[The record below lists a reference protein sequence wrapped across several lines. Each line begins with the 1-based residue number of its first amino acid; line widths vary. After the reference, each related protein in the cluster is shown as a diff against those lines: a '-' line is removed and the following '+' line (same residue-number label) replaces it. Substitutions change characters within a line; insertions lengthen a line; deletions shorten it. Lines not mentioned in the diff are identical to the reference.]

1 METLSITIRYRPIR
15 IGWCV
20 RNNDF
25 TALRESW
32 QFNAT
37 MWGGRYNPVIPVD
50 DSDYARALVELFRI
64 DVLWPLSNDEN
75 DETLKSFIDEFP
87 HLPNPFFN
95 DQLFVSNGNGTQSA
109 TILDIYH
116 PIRRL
121 YDEHF
126 KNNPKPEF
134 KVALYDWSE
143 DDPLSDIW
151 TATFG
156 AMPSEQVTG
165 SDYTK
170 LIEDHLEVEQF
181 TIGPTDPW
189 PVNAKNR
196 CTLFRLGR
204 FYMQR
209 HYSVR
214 NYWDHPGFYLGSS
227 DDFDDLVNYWNLRA
241 TDTQIL
247 FFDECHADRFDGK
260 RLEWLEFLRARP
272 KGRFESDNYI
282 SIWSKERNEQR
293 DLSAFGKGLQIC
305 PVDHGIWNG
314 LNVKAPYMYFSE
326 GSSLANIGT
335 SFGKQRVSFQLPPKP
350 FAEDRWF
357 HNQHLVISLDMGIG
371 LFGNERSTLAT
382 PYIPEL
388 NEFYGRNYYY
398 EWDKARVEPEG
409 LGVIAHASK
418 SDLSVD
424 AIDVSVLIEQI
435 FRVAGIASTPSKPGL
450 IASRLIQQMGG
461 LQKCRPFKIRG
472 VRDLIEN
479 FGPDKSFTRSGAIQ
493 TIRAKDTATGQIDFT
508 LYENLFIEERSF
520 HTKLTPEAVLSYL
533 LKKSVFRAGLEFD
546 CPNCRLEFWAGLD
559 NLSCEIACA
568 FCGHQFNITPHLN
581 HRGDW
586 RFRRSGLFG
595 RDDNQE
601 GAIPVMLM
609 LQQLDTKFRLWG
621 MLFTTAMNLEPDSAT
636 INKCETDFVVVV
648 PKHHD
653 GRIQIAIGE
662 CKTRKNITED
672 DIAKLK
678 TVAETFPSERFKIF
692 VILAKLTKF
701 TSDEIQYAGALNDEF
716 HRRAILMTAREL
728 EPYDLYE
735 RTSEEL
741 GVNRTAVSFDDMA
754 NITHQIYF
762 QTTTTAL
769 PT

>member
-1 METLSITIRYRPIR
+1 METLSITVRYRPIR

-32 QFNAT
+32 QLSAT
-37 MWGGRYNPVIPVD
+37 MWGGRYNPIIPVD
-50 DSDYARALVELFRI
+50 DPDYARALVELFRV
-64 DVLWPLSNDEN
+64 DVLWPLSNDE
-75 DETLKSFIDEFP
+75 TVKSFIDAFP
-87 HLPNPFFN
+87 HLPNPFLH
-95 DQLFVSNGNGTQSA
+95 DRLFVSNGNGTQSA
-109 TILDIYH
+109 TILDIFQ
-116 PIRRL
+116 PIHRL

-134 KVALYDWSE
+134 KVALYDWAE

-156 AMPSEQVTG
+156 AVPSKQITG
-165 SDYTK
+165 TDYTK
-170 LIEDHLEVEQF
+170 LIEEYLEVERF
-181 TIGPTDPW
+181 TIGTSDPW
-189 PVNAKNR
+189 PVNTNNR
-196 CTLFRLGR
+196 CTLFGLGR
-204 FYMQR
+204 SDMQR
-209 HYSVR
+209 HYSVI
-214 NYWDHPGFYLGSS
+214 NYWGHPGFYLGSS

-241 TDTQIL
+241 TDTHIL
-247 FFDECHADRFDGK
+247 FFDERHADRFDGI
-260 RLEWLEFLRARP
+260 RLAWLESLRARP
-272 KGRFESDNYI
+272 KGRFESDDAI
-282 SIWSKERNEQR
+282 AIWSKERNEQR
-293 DLSAFGKGLQIC
+293 DLSAFGKGLRIC
-305 PVDHGIWNG
+305 TADHGVWNG

-326 GSSLANIGT
+326 GPSLANIGT

-350 FAEDRWF
+350 FTEDRGS

-371 LFGNERSTLAT
+371 LFGNERSTLTT

-388 NEFYGRNYYY
+388 NEFYGRNYYF

-409 LGVIAHASK
+409 LGIIAHASR
-418 SDLSVD
+418 SDLSID
-424 AIDVSVLIEQI
+424 AIDVNLLIEQI

-479 FGPDKSFTRSGAIQ
+479 FGPDKSFTRSGGIQ
-493 TIRAKDTATGQIDFT
+493 TIRAKDTATGQIGFT
-508 LYENLFIEERSF
+508 LYEDLFIEERKF
-520 HTKLTPEAVLSYL
+520 HTKLTPDAVLSYL
-533 LKKSVFRAGLEFD
+533 LKKFVFRAGLEFD
-546 CPNCRLEFWAGLD
+546 CPNCRLEFWAALD
-559 NLSCEIACA
+559 NLSTEIACA

-609 LQQLDTKFRLWG
+609 LQQLDTTFSSRE
-621 MLFTTAMNLEPDSAT
+621 MLFTTAMNLKPDSAK
-636 INKCETDFVVVV
+636 INKCETDFVVVG

-653 GRIQIAIGE
+653 RRIQIAIGE
-662 CKTRKNITED
+662 CKTRKSITED

-678 TVAETFPSERFKIF
+678 AVAEAFPSERFEVF
-692 VILAKLTKF
+692 VILAKLAEF
-701 TSDEIQYAGALNDEF
+701 TSDEIQHAAALNDKF
-716 HRRAILMTAREL
+716 HRRAILLTAREL
-728 EPYDLYE
+728 EPYHLYD
-735 RTSEEL
+735 RTSEEF
-741 GVNRTAVSFDDMA
+741 GIDRIAVSFEDMA
-754 NITHQIYF
+754 NITYQIYF
-762 QTTTTAL
+762 QATPTTL